1 MNARLTI
8 VNATRMQTA
17 LIPLAR
23 IPVSVNLVTKGA
35 GLSVNVS
42 TFVHLNFEII
52 L

>member
-8 VNATRMQTA
+8 MNATRMQTA
-17 LIPLAR
+17 SIPLAC

-35 GLSVNVS
+35 ELCVNVS
-42 TFVHLNFEII
+42 TFAYLNFEII